1 MIMQFYRIYVRLK
14 NGGQATGGELE
25 PGSPPPSGTE
35 LEVPLIT
42 GRTVKAETGPSLPN
56 NQPSKPFFRGSV
68 VNVYADEL

>member
-42 GRTVKAETGPSLPN
+42 GRTVKARIGLPN
-56 NQPSKPFFRGSV
+56 TKRQWSV
-68 VNVYADEL
+68 STVVTVYADEI

>member
-35 LEVPLIT
+35 LEVPLTT
-42 GRTVKAETGPSLPN
+42 GRTVKARIGLPN
-56 NQPSKPFFRGSV
+56 TKRHWSV
-68 VNVYADEL
+68 STVVTVYADEI